1 MCKSH
6 FMIMIHS
13 EWCLLWFTCL
23 LWDEPA
29 IYVGVKRRGG
39 GGLAKTEK
47 KKQNKT
53 KSCTRKEGEKI
64 GTQGSMGK
72 RLCKSHLFLGFV

>member
-6 FMIMIHS
+6 VMIMIHF
-13 EWCLLWFTCL
+13 ELLFFTCL
-23 LWDEPA
+23 LWDGPA
-29 IYVGVKRRGG
+29 IYFWGGGGGG
-39 GGLAKTEK
+39 GGLAKE
-47 KKQNKT
+47 KQNA
-53 KSCTRKEGEKI
+53 RKEGEKV